1 MVLILPLEVLYK
13 IGVLKNFAVFTDS
26 QENTCTRVFVMLQ
39 LYWKKTLVQGFSCQ
53 FCKIFKNR
61 FGWLLIFYN
70 SYWLYF
76 AIIYSWQLS
85 VSKKS
90 LGIQI
95 SFFHFFKFF
104 FHFLWQVPVYLLSYA
119 RPLLYSYSEQS
130 TILLAQRHLSTMIFT
145 NLKNFNSIS
154 NIFQKTHDLLVL
166 RDAVIICIYS
176 RTTDRHFCD

>member
-26 QENTCTRVFVMLQ
+26 QENTCTRVFLCCNSIEKRLWCRGFLVNFARFLRTALDDCLYLTTVTGYTLQ
-39 LYWKKTLVQGFSCQ
+39 LYIAGNFQLVRSHWGFRFLFS
-53 FCKIFKNR
+53 IF
-61 FGWLLIFYN
+61 F
-70 SYWLYF
+70 
-76 AIIYSWQLS
+76 
-85 VSKKS
+85 
-90 LGIQI
+90 
-95 SFFHFFKFF
+95 FF
-104 FHFLWQVPVYLLSYA
+104 FHFLWQVDLFSYA
-119 RPLLYSYSEQS
+119 RPLLYSYSKQS

-176 RTTDRHFCD
+176 RTTDRHFCG

>member
-95 SFFHFFKFF
+95 SFFIFLNFFSFSLTSACLPSQLRKASA
-104 FHFLWQVPVYLLSYA
+104 V
-119 RPLLYSYSEQS
+119 
-130 TILLAQRHLSTMIFT
+130 
-145 NLKNFNSIS
+145 
-154 NIFQKTHDLLVL
+154 LVL
-166 RDAVIICIYS
+166 WAVN
-176 RTTDRHFCD
+176 HFVGSETPKHNDFYQFEKF

>member
-70 SYWLYF
+70 SYGYTLQLYIAGNF
-76 AIIYSWQLS
+76 QLVRS
-85 VSKKS
+85 HWGFRFLFSIFLNFFSFS
-90 LGIQI
+90 LTSACLPSQLRKA
-95 SFFHFFKFF
+95 SA
-104 FHFLWQVPVYLLSYA
+104 V
-119 RPLLYSYSEQS
+119 
-130 TILLAQRHLSTMIFT
+130 
-145 NLKNFNSIS
+145 
-154 NIFQKTHDLLVL
+154 LVL
-166 RDAVIICIYS
+166 WAVN
-176 RTTDRHFCD
+176 HFVGSETPKHNDFYQFEKF

>member
-95 SFFHFFKFF
+95 SFFHFFNFF
-104 FHFLWQVPVYLLSYA
+104 FIFFDKCLFTFSVTQGLCCTRTLSSQ
-119 RPLLYSYSEQS
+119 P
-130 TILLAQRHLSTMIFT
+130 FCW
-145 NLKNFNSIS
+145 
-154 NIFQKTHDLLVL
+154 L
-166 RDAVIICIYS
+166 RD
-176 RTTDRHFCD
+176 T